1 MPTTNSPP
9 KNLNQELNNDKY
21 ISKEDMP
28 EISEEVKKEMEKKK
42 AVLDKVKKW
51 ILNKY
56 KFTMAMGILPP
67 QAVPRIEEEEQIP
80 EKEKNEKRV
89 HVVVIVPEEQ
99 FKNLNKIKNE
109 IIEQHKSIT
118 PKLWFHLI
126 TPVDVWNFA
135 MDTRYD
141 LTSAIAMSYPLHD
154 KGILGALRVAEVH
167 KSLVIKKFEKYISSY
182 VIAGSLVRGTATK
195 TSDIDVGIIIDDTDV
210 KRMPRL
216 ELREK
221 LRGIIYQYIAEAQA
235 IAGTKNKLEPQIWL
249 LTDFWE
255 AVKDAHPV
263 MFTFIRDGVPLY
275 DKGTFIP
282 WKLLLKMGKIKPSPE
297 AIDMFMS
304 SGDKTKQMINR
315 RLIDSMID
323 SYYGVLN
330 PSQAMLMLYGLP
342 SPTHKETPK
351 VFKEVFYDKEKIIEK
366 RYVDILE
373 KGVRLFKEYEH
384 GKLKEISG
392 KEIDVLMKDTD
403 DYIKRMKK
411 LRGQIEKVSNKNI
424 IGQIEKDVFELLENL
439 YGKKSKAELIK
450 TFDKELVKKGKMPKK
465 RLDTLKTIEKA
476 VGEFKKGKFDKKDVN
491 NARKDSTI
499 LINDLIDYGQR
510 CDLVA
515 LEKTRM
521 QLTNKK
527 GDRVELILTDSGA
540 FIIEGSTVKKVTDKK
555 IVDSSIDEFN
565 KAVKAQK
572 GDLQVKADP
581 DIFNVIKKE
590 FGDFEIL
597 L

>member
-1 MPTTNSPP
+1 
-9 KNLNQELNNDKY
+9 
-21 ISKEDMP
+21 
-28 EISEEVKKEMEKKK
+28 
-42 AVLDKVKKW
+42 
-51 ILNKY
+51 
-56 KFTMAMGILPP
+56 
-67 QAVPRIEEEEQIP
+67 
-80 EKEKNEKRV
+80 
-89 HVVVIVPEEQ
+89 
-99 FKNLNKIKNE
+99 
-109 IIEQHKSIT
+109 
-118 PKLWFHLI
+118 
-126 TPVDVWNFA
+126 
-135 MDTRYD
+135 
-141 LTSAIAMSYPLHD
+141 
-154 KGILGALRVAEVH
+154 
-167 KSLVIKKFEKYISSY
+167 
-182 VIAGSLVRGTATK
+182 
-195 TSDIDVGIIIDDTDV
+195 
-210 KRMPRL
+210 
-216 ELREK
+216 
-221 LRGIIYQYIAEAQA
+221 
-235 IAGTKNKLEPQIWL
+235 
-249 LTDFWE
+249 
-255 AVKDAHPV
+255 
-263 MFTFIRDGVPLY
+263 
-275 DKGTFIP
+275 
-282 WKLLLKMGKIKPSPE
+282 
-297 AIDMFMS
+297 
-304 SGDKTKQMINR
+304 
-315 RLIDSMID
+315 
-323 SYYGVLN
+323 
-330 PSQAMLMLYGLP
+330 MLYGLP

-450 TFDKELVKKGKMPKK
+450 TFDKELVKKGK
-465 RLDTLKTIEKA
+465 
-476 VGEFKKGKFDKKDVN
+476 FDKKDVN